1 MKSYFKLLYVLSTML
16 LVGCS
21 LPENVPSFPQP
32 NVPNSNSRSTP
43 EKTMLSEEQVKAIV
57 LEEVSNG
64 KIVEI
69 DTDFDHNTTN
79 YEIKVIEGNTG
90 YDIEIDAFSGAILKR
105 EENPNLAPSSPN
117 TAPII
122 SEEEAKELAL
132 QQAPG
137 GQVMNVTYEN
147 DPYDPYYN
155 INVTLGNYEYD
166 IEISALSG
174 EVIKNNKD
182 ILD

>member
-1 MKSYFKLLYVLSTML
+1 MKNHFKLLYFASIVL

-32 NVPNSNSRSTP
+32 NVPNNNSRSTP
-43 EKTMLSEEQVKAIV
+43 EKSMLSEEQVKAIV

-69 DTDFDHNTTN
+69 DTDFDHNTAN
-79 YEIKVIEGNTG
+79 YEVKVIEGNTG
-90 YDIEIDAFSGAILKR
+90 YDIEIDALSGAILKR
-105 EENPNLAPSSPN
+105 EENPNLAPSSPS
-117 TAPII
+117 TEPLI
-122 SEEEAKELAL
+122 SEDEAKELAL
-132 QQAPG
+132 QQVPG

-147 DPYDPYYN
+147 DPYDPYYH

-174 EVIKNNKD
+174 KVIKSQQD
-182 ILD
+182 LMD